1 MEINEITLGAWHA
14 LDINKMPSECYLF
27 EDSQNGEPLWVAVD
41 NTTQKARMECFLNKE
56 TAMEWLRGEIDID
69 DID

>member
-1 MEINEITLGAWHA
+1 MEINEITLEAWHA
-14 LDINKMPSECYLF
+14 LDINKMPSEYYLF
-27 EDSQNGEPLWVAVD
+27 EDPQNGEPLWVAVD
-41 NTTQKARMECFLNKE
+41 NTTQKACMECFLNKE